1 MHRRPRP
8 HGSPRYLGIGP
19 SESSR
24 FRWLPSSEHLTFRRG
39 SNPFRLFLFADL
51 RGLFMMP
58 STLIPCTLICLPSTS
73 TSDKTAAQTF
83 SVGCVMSA
91 SLRTRAPAQLAVR
104 STQPQ
109 PVHRSLTMTSPAP
122 TSPDLSIS
130 SLSLSRST
138 TALLR
143 SSPSP
148 SIPSRASTA
157 LQPLLRPTQ
166 RPTRS
171 RLHPHLDLPAA
182 PHTRSKGC

>member
-1 MHRRPRP
+1 MRRRPHP
-8 HGSPRYLGIGP
+8 HGSPRHLGNGLRG
-19 SESSR
+19 SNRSK
-24 FRWLPSSEHLTFRRG
+24 WLPSSEHLTFRRG
-39 SNPFRLFLFADL
+39 SNPSRLFLFADL

-58 STLIPCTLICLPSTS
+58 STLIPCTLTCLPSTF

-83 SVGCVMSA
+83 FVGCVMSA
-91 SLRTRAPAQLAVR
+91 LLRTRAPAQLAVR
-104 STQPQ
+104 STRPL

-148 SIPSRASTA
+148 STLSRASTA
-157 LQPLLRPTQ
+157 LQPLSRPTQ
-166 RPTRS
+166 RPTS
-171 RLHPHLDLPAA
+171 FHHLPHLDLPAA
-182 PHTRSKGC
+182 PRTRPKRC